1 MNHRITQVG
10 KELKDHEVPVWELGR
25 WSWGEERVRLGECNY
40 DDKGKVRCDE
50 V

>member
-1 MNHRITQVG
+1 MKFQFG
-10 KELKDHEVPVWELGR
+10 SWEDGAG
-25 WSWGEERVRLGECNY
+25 GEERVRLGECNY